1 VSVPDSQP
9 LSDHYHKAHKQVTLC
24 AALLLCWEFVGV
36 DLNQAKSAGG
46 NIGAI
51 VGSLK
56 SPQAVPW
63 VLVILVLYFLFKFN
77 VEWHQCNEARRKLT
91 AALFDFWAAWIIA
104 CTALLLFCVQTL
116 SQVQFADSLNSR
128 RVLAL
133 VTALVF
139 SLVTLK
145 AFNHHHAHRYRQTLV
160 HFVVALATGS
170 AAVPFSAYNFWITVV
185 ITLVAL
191 TTFLLAL
198 GRAVTGVRRLFY
210 LATVML
216 KRIRRKAA

>member
-1 VSVPDSQP
+1 VSEPDSQP

-36 DLNQAKSAGG
+36 DLTQAKSAGG

-63 VLVILVLYFLFKFN
+63 VLVLMVLYFLFKFN
-77 VEWHQCNEARRKLT
+77 VEWHQCNHARRRLR
-91 AALFDFWAAWIIA
+91 ASLFDFWAAWCIA
-104 CTALLLFCVQTL
+104 CAALLLFCMQTL
-116 SQVQFADSLNSR
+116 SNVQFADSLNFR

-133 VTALVF
+133 IAGLIV
-139 SLVTLK
+139 SLLTVK
-145 AFNHHHAHRYRQTLV
+145 AFSHHGAHRYRQTLV
-160 HFVVALATGS
+160 HFVVALAAS
-170 AAVPFSAYNFWITVV
+170 FAAMPFATYSFWITLV
-185 ITLVAL
+185 ITLAALTALLVAL
-191 TTFLLAL
+191 EKT
-198 GRAVTGVRRLFY
+198 VTIVRRLLFS
-210 LATVML
+210 VMVMF